1 MFGLASD
8 RDEQSAV
15 LALVGAAG
23 SEWPWH
29 RIADAIADVGS
40 AIKIIDGDWSGF
52 EDEDASLLHVMA
64 ESAHAK
70 ESLDKYGALIE
81 EEEADGSHLI
91 TVLDSDYPVN
101 LREVYNRPPFLFVRG
116 QLTPAD
122 DRAIAVVGTRQATDE
137 GLDQASRLAD
147 GLAREGVTVLSGM
160 ALGIDTAAHRAA
172 LDAGG
177 RTVAVMGTGIR
188 LRYPKQNTDLAD
200 RIEEHGALVSQ
211 FWPDQPPAGFRFPM
225 RNIVTSGM
233 SLGTVVIEASSTSG
247 AKSQARHALEHGKR
261 VFLIQS
267 LVLREQ
273 WAQDYVEKRGAIPI
287 DSVEDILAELVALSR
302 ADEAEQL
309 RLV

>member
-52 EDEDASLLHVMA
+52 EDEDASLLHAMA

-70 ESLDKYGALIE
+70 DSLEKYRSLIE
-81 EEEADGSHLI
+81 EEETSGSRLI

-116 QLTPAD
+116 RLTQAD
-122 DRAIAVVGTRQATDE
+122 DRAIAVVGTRQATEE

-172 LDAGG
+172 IDAGG

-188 LRYPKQNTDLAD
+188 LRYPKQNAELAD
-200 RIEEHGALVSQ
+200 HIEQHGALVSQ

-267 LVLREQ
+267 LVLRER

>member
-23 SEWPWH
+23 SVWPWH

-52 EDEDASLLHVMA
+52 EDEDASLLHAMA

-70 ESLDKYGALIE
+70 DSLEKYRSLIE
-81 EEEADGSHLI
+81 EEEASGSHLL

-122 DRAIAVVGTRQATDE
+122 DRAIAVVGTRQATEE
-137 GLDQASRLAD
+137 GLDQAFRLAD

-172 LDAGG
+172 LAGRAAGHDLLDRPGARLDGHADRGG
-177 RTVAVMGTGIR
+177 RPRRAPPPR
-188 LRYPKQNTDLAD
+188 QDARA
-200 RIEEHGALVSQ
+200 HGRR
-211 FWPDQPPAGFRFPM
+211 PQPRPSP
-225 RNIVTSGM
+225 
-233 SLGTVVIEASSTSG
+233 
-247 AKSQARHALEHGKR
+247 RHAMT
-261 VFLIQS
+261 
-267 LVLREQ
+267 
-273 WAQDYVEKRGAIPI
+273 WMAAIFA
-287 DSVEDILAELVALSR
+287 AECKSESEV
-302 ADEAEQL
+302 QL
-309 RLV
+309 NGGTCENE